1 MRILAERAQ
10 RRAWQPLPVARVARP
25 QPWYEAH
32 VRTLTSVLGNSQRL
46 DGGAM
51 FGNAPRAL
59 WEKWIPPDEKNRI
72 PLACRCLLVR
82 DAGRLVLL
90 ETGIGAFFEPALRE
104 RYGVVEDQHVLLESL
119 AADGVRPEDVDVI
132 VLSHLHFDHAGGALA
147 RHEPGAPLRLVFP
160 RATFVVGAEAWRRAL
175 SPHPRDRASFIPG
188 LSDLLMASGRLE
200 IVEGDRSATLGEGY
214 RFRLSAGHTPGL
226 LLTEIEMPAG
236 PVVFVADLIPG
247 RAWVHLPITIG
258 YDRYPELLIDEKAA
272 LLGDLEQ
279 RGGRLFFTHDPSV
292 ALGKVARDER
302 GRYHTVDEA
311 AELHAL
317 AA

>member
-1 MRILAERAQ
+1 VRGSVV
-10 RRAWQPLPVARVARP
+10 PNVC
-25 QPWYEAH
+25 YEAR

-59 WEKWIPPDEKNRI
+59 WEKWIAPDERNRI
-72 PLACRCLLVR
+72 PLACRCLVVR
-82 DAGRLVLL
+82 DRGRIVLL
-90 ETGIGAFFEPALRE
+90 ETGIGAFFEPTLRE
-104 RYGVVEDQHVLLESL
+104 RYGVVEEHHVLLDSL
-119 AADGVRPEDVDVI
+119 AAEGIRPEDVDVI

-147 RHEPGAPLRLVFP
+147 RHEPGAPLRLAFP
-160 RATFVVGAEAWRRAL
+160 RATFVVGAEAWERAR

-188 LSDLLMASGRLE
+188 LPDLLAGTGRLE
-200 IVEGDRSATLGEGY
+200 ITGSDHSTTLGDGF
-214 RFRLSAGHTPGL
+214 RFHRSSGHTPGL

-236 PVVFVADLIPG
+236 PVVFAADLIPG
-247 RAWVHLPITIG
+247 RAWVHLPITMG

-272 LLGDLEQ
+272 LLGELEG
-279 RGGRLFFTHDPSV
+279 RGGRLFFTHDPGI
-292 ALGKVARDER
+292 ALGRVARDER